1 MTTAYERLLDD
12 LATTLRGPRRARQR
26 LLDEI
31 AEDFKDAVES
41 ESAAGLSPDAA
52 EALVAARFGNPTAIA
67 SHWNSEQALRRRSMR
82 RNMLVLVTAIAM
94 AGGLGITQYAS
105 GNNSPTPTPPQC
117 MELRVVAPKSSTAG
131 ALLEA
136 GVRTGPNRLRSRS
149 ECEPPSRP

>member
-1 MTTAYERLLDD
+1 MTTAYESLLDD

-31 AEDFKDAVES
+31 AEDLKDAAQA
-41 ESAAGLSPDAA
+41 ESAAGISKDEA

-67 SHWNSEQALRRRSMR
+67 SHWNNDQSLRRRSKQ
-82 RNMLVLVTAIAM
+82 RNTLVLVTAMAM
-94 AGGLGITQYAS
+94 AGGLGITQYAA
-105 GNNSPTPTPPQC
+105 GKNSPTPIPPQC
-117 MELRVVAPKSSTAG
+117 MQPRVVASKSPTAG

-136 GVRTGPNRLRSRS
+136 GAWTGPNHLRTRS